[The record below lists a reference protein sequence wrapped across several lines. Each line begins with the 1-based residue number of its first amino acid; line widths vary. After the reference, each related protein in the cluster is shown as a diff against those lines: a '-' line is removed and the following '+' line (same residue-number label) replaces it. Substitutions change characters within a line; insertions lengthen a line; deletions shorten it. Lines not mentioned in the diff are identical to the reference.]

1 MPPREISA
9 NALRRRDVKT
19 NTLPIET
26 SLRKERSHALRRSA
40 GEVRPEAGGVLTLSA
55 MIAAGGAFAGTQT
68 GNGSSVQIELWQVIN
83 LVGAPLLAVLFAQ
96 PVIDDVRA
104 WLRTSRR

>member
-1 MPPREISA
+1 M
-9 NALRRRDVKT
+9 
-19 NTLPIET
+19 
-26 SLRKERSHALRRSA
+26 
-40 GEVRPEAGGVLTLSA
+40 
-55 MIAAGGAFAGTQT
+55 
-68 GNGSSVQIELWQVIN
+68 QIELWQVIN

>member
-1 MPPREISA
+1 
-9 NALRRRDVKT
+9 
-19 NTLPIET
+19 LPIET
-26 SLRKERSHALRRSA
+26 SLRKERSHALSRSA

-55 MIAAGGAFAGTQT
+55 IIAAGGAFAGTQT

-96 PVIDDVRA
+96 PVIDDVRD